1 MDNSRQW
8 NSTSAT
14 PRASYH
20 LTSTNRLAGR
30 SDFASQSVRV
40 NEFKGQ
46 ADISAQRRSGL
57 PRNGS
62 GEYPTGLGSW
72 GSRLRPGC
80 PMRPPA
86 RTIETPPDGAP
97 R

>member
-1 MDNSRQW
+1 MRELGADAWLGQ
-8 NSTSAT
+8 
-14 PRASYH
+14 
-20 LTSTNRLAGR
+20 
-30 SDFASQSVRV
+30 
-40 NEFKGQ
+40 FKGQ
-46 ADISAQRRSGL
+46 ADTCAQRRSGL

-72 GSRLRPGC
+72 GSRLRPGY
-80 PMRPPA
+80 PMRPPT